1 MSEARFALVRGMICL
16 RGARPTRPTRLAL
29 RSWNAD
35 CTFKVGAKFE
45 FCAMLEALP
54 AVDAGPG
61 PASVAA
67 RASSGPQNSNFAPT
81 LKVQIAFHA
90 YGAPRLQFSVD

>member
-1 MSEARFALVRGMICL
+1 MSEVVFALVRGMICL

-45 FCAMLEALP
+45 FCAMAEALP
-54 AVDAGPG
+54 AVEASPG
-61 PASVAA
+61 LASVAA
-67 RASSGPQNSNFAPT
+67 RASSRPQNSNFAPT
-81 LKVQIAFHA
+81 LKLHFA
-90 YGAPRLQFSVD
+90 

>member
-29 RSWNAD
+29 HSSNAD

-45 FCAMLEALP
+45 FCAMVEALP

-61 PASVAA
+61 PPSVAA

-81 LKVQIAFHA
+81 LKLQIASQ
-90 YGAPRLQFSVD
+90 GLWRPSLII